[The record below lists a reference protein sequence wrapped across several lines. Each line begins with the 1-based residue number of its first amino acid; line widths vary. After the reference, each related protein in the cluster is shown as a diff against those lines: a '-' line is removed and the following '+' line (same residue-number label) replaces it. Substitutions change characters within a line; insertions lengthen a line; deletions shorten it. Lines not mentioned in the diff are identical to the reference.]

1 MATIQDE
8 LEPGVTVN
16 AIIADARDVYKSKQE
31 AGRRKD
37 VQALPAFDDIHVVD
51 AKERLRQRYQ
61 DEQSRG
67 DLPPAN

>member
-16 AIIADARDVYKSKQE
+16 AKIANARDVYKSKQE

-37 VQALPAFDDIHVVD
+37 VQALPAHKIPSVC
-51 AKERLRQRYQ
+51 
-61 DEQSRG
+61 
-67 DLPPAN
+67 